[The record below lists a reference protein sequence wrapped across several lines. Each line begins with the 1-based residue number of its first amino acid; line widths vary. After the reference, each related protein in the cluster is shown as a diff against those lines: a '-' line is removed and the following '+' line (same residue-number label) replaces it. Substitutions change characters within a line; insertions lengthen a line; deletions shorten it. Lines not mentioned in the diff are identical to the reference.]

1 MKEISGDLI
10 AQGLKFAFVVARF
23 NELIGERLLEG
34 ALDTFQR
41 HGGNPDDVVVIRVPG
56 AYEIPLAAKKIA
68 GKGLYD
74 AVICLGAVIRG
85 ETPHFDYV
93 AANAASGISTVS
105 LESGIPISF
114 GILTTDTIEQ
124 AIERAGSKAGN
135 KGWETALGAIEMADL
150 MQTLGRNE

>member
-1 MKEISGDLI
+1 M
-10 AQGLKFAFVVARF
+10 
-23 NELIGERLLEG
+23 EG

-56 AYEIPLAAKKIA
+56 AYEIPLVAKKIA
-68 GKGLYD
+68 GKGDYD

-124 AIERAGSKAGN
+124 AIERSGTKSGN
-135 KGWETALGAIEMADL
+135 QGRNATLTAIEMASL
-150 MQTLGRNE
+150 LGKI

>member
-1 MKEISGDLI
+1 MKEISGDLV

-56 AYEIPLAAKKIA
+56 AYEIPLAAKKIT
-68 GKGLYD
+68 GKGQFD

-124 AIERAGSKAGN
+124 AIERSGTKSGN
-135 KGWETALGAIEMADL
+135 QGRNATLTAIEMASL
-150 MQTLGRNE
+150 LGKI

>member
-56 AYEIPLAAKKIA
+56 AYEVPLAAKKIA

-85 ETPHFDYV
+85 ETPHFNYI

-124 AIERAGSKAGN
+124 AIERSGTKSGN
-135 KGWETALGAIEMADL
+135 QGRNATLTAIEMASL
-150 MQTLGRNE
+150 LGKI

>member
-1 MKEISGDLI
+1 MKEISGDLV

-124 AIERAGSKAGN
+124 AIERSGTKSGN
-135 KGWETALGAIEMADL
+135 QGRNATLTAIEMASL
-150 MQTLGRNE
+150 LGKI

>member
-1 MKEISGDLI
+1 MKEISGDLV

-124 AIERAGSKAGN
+124 AIERSGTKSGN
-135 KGWETALGAIEMADL
+135 QGRNATMTAIEMASL
-150 MQTLGRNE
+150 LGKI

>member
-1 MKEISGDLI
+1 MKEISGDLV

-56 AYEIPLAAKKIA
+56 SYEIPLAAKKIA

-124 AIERAGSKAGN
+124 AIERSGTKSGN
-135 KGWETALGAIEMADL
+135 QGRNATLTAIEMASL
-150 MQTLGRNE
+150 MGKI

>member
-1 MKEISGDLI
+1 MKEISGDLV

-41 HGGNPDDVVVIRVPG
+41 HGGNPDDVIVIRVPG

-114 GILTTDTIEQ
+114 GILTTDTIKQ
-124 AIERAGSKAGN
+124 AIERSGTKSGN
-135 KGWETALGAIEMADL
+135 QGRNATLTAIEMASL
-150 MQTLGRNE
+150 LGKI

>member
-1 MKEISGDLI
+1 MKEISGDLV

-56 AYEIPLAAKKIA
+56 AYEIPLSAKKIA

-124 AIERAGSKAGN
+124 AIERSGTKSGN
-135 KGWETALGAIEMADL
+135 QGRNATLTAIEMASL
-150 MQTLGRNE
+150 FGKI

>member
-10 AQGLKFAFVVARF
+10 AQGFKFAFVVARF

-41 HGGNPDDVVVIRVPG
+41 HGGNPDDVIVIRVPG

-93 AANAASGISTVS
+93 ASNAASGISTVS

-124 AIERAGSKAGN
+124 AIERSGTKSGN
-135 KGWETALGAIEMADL
+135 QGRNATLTAIEMASL
-150 MQTLGRNE
+150 LGKI

>member
-1 MKEISGDLI
+1 MKEISGDLV

-56 AYEIPLAAKKIA
+56 AYEIPLSAKKIA

-124 AIERAGSKAGN
+124 AIERSGTKSGN
-135 KGWETALGAIEMADL
+135 QGRNATLTAIEMASL
-150 MQTLGRNE
+150 LGKI

>member
-56 AYEIPLAAKKIA
+56 AYEIPLAAKKIT

-124 AIERAGSKAGN
+124 AIERSGTKSGN
-135 KGWETALGAIEMADL
+135 QGRNATLTAIEMASL
-150 MQTLGRNE
+150 LGKI

>member
-124 AIERAGSKAGN
+124 AIERSGTKSGN
-135 KGWETALGAIEMADL
+135 QGRNATLTAIEMASL
-150 MQTLGRNE
+150 LGKI

>member
-1 MKEISGDLI
+1 MKEISGDLV

-68 GKGLYD
+68 GKGHHD

-124 AIERAGSKAGN
+124 AIERSGTKSGN
-135 KGWETALGAIEMADL
+135 QGRNATLTAIEMASL
-150 MQTLGRNE
+150 LGKI

>member
-1 MKEISGDLI
+1 MKEISGDLV

-56 AYEIPLAAKKIA
+56 AYEIPLAAKKITV
-68 GKGLYD
+68 KGFYD

-124 AIERAGSKAGN
+124 AIERSGTKSGN
-135 KGWETALGAIEMADL
+135 QGRNATLTAIEMASL
-150 MQTLGRNE
+150 LGKI

>member
-1 MKEISGDLI
+1 MKEISGDLV

-124 AIERAGSKAGN
+124 AIERSGTKSGN
-135 KGWETALGAIEMADL
+135 QGRNATLAAIEMASL
-150 MQTLGRNE
+150 LGKI

>member
-1 MKEISGDLI
+1 MKEISGDLV

-41 HGGNPDDVVVIRVPG
+41 HGGNPDDVLVIRVPG

-68 GKGLYD
+68 GKGHYD

-124 AIERAGSKAGN
+124 AIERSGTKSGN
-135 KGWETALGAIEMADL
+135 QGRNATLTAIEMASL
-150 MQTLGRNE
+150 LGKI

>member
-1 MKEISGDLI
+1 MKEISGDMI

-23 NELIGERLLEG
+23 NEMIGERLLEG

-124 AIERAGSKAGN
+124 AIERSGTKSGN
-135 KGWETALGAIEMADL
+135 QGRNATLTAIEMASL
-150 MQTLGRNE
+150 LGKI

>member
-1 MKEISGDLI
+1 MKEISGDLV

-41 HGGNPDDVVVIRVPG
+41 HGGNHDDVVVIRVPG

-68 GKGLYD
+68 GKGHYD
-74 AVICLGAVIRG
+74 AIICLGAVIRG

-124 AIERAGSKAGN
+124 AIERSGTKSGN
-135 KGWETALGAIEMADL
+135 QGRNATLTAIEMASL
-150 MQTLGRNE
+150 LGKI

>member
-56 AYEIPLAAKKIA
+56 AYEIPLAA
-68 GKGLYD
+68 
-74 AVICLGAVIRG
+74 
-85 ETPHFDYV
+85 
-93 AANAASGISTVS
+93 
-105 LESGIPISF
+105 
-114 GILTTDTIEQ
+114 
-124 AIERAGSKAGN
+124 
-135 KGWETALGAIEMADL
+135 
-150 MQTLGRNE
+150 

>member
-1 MKEISGDLI
+1 MKEFSGDLI

-124 AIERAGSKAGN
+124 AIERSGTKSGN
-135 KGWETALGAIEMADL
+135 QGRNATLTAIEMASL
-150 MQTLGRNE
+150 LEKI

>member
-105 LESGIPISF
+105 LETGIPISF
-114 GILTTDTIEQ
+114 GILTTYTIEQ
-124 AIERAGSKAGN
+124 AIERSGTKSGN
-135 KGWETALGAIEMADL
+135 QGRNATLTAIEMASL
-150 MQTLGRNE
+150 LGKI

>member
-74 AVICLGAVIRG
+74 AVIYLGAVIRG

-124 AIERAGSKAGN
+124 AIERSGTKSGN
-135 KGWETALGAIEMADL
+135 QGRNATLTAIEMASL
-150 MQTLGRNE
+150 LGKI

>member
-41 HGGNPDDVVVIRVPG
+41 HGGNSDDVVVIRVPG

-124 AIERAGSKAGN
+124 AIERSGTKSGN
-135 KGWETALGAIEMADL
+135 QGRNATLTAIEMASL
-150 MQTLGRNE
+150 LGKI

>member
-1 MKEISGDLI
+1 MKEISGDLV
-10 AQGLKFAFVVARF
+10 AQGFKFAFVVARF
-23 NELIGERLLEG
+23 NELIGESLLEG

-41 HGGNPDDVVVIRVPG
+41 HGGNPDDVIVIRVPG
-56 AYEIPLAAKKIA
+56 AFEIPLVAKKIA

-124 AIERAGSKAGN
+124 AIERSGTKSGN
-135 KGWETALGAIEMADL
+135 QGRNATLTAIEMASL
-150 MQTLGRNE
+150 LGKI

>member
-1 MKEISGDLI
+1 MKEISGDLV

-41 HGGNPDDVVVIRVPG
+41 HGGNPDDVLVIRVPG

-114 GILTTDTIEQ
+114 GILTTDTLEQ
-124 AIERAGSKAGN
+124 AIERSGTKSGN
-135 KGWETALGAIEMADL
+135 QGRNATLTAIEMASL
-150 MQTLGRNE
+150 LGKI

>member
-68 GKGLYD
+68 GKGYYD

-124 AIERAGSKAGN
+124 AIERSGTKSGN
-135 KGWETALGAIEMADL
+135 QGRNATLTAIEMASL
-150 MQTLGRNE
+150 LGKI

>member
-1 MKEISGDLI
+1 MKEISGDLV
-10 AQGLKFAFVVARF
+10 AQGFKFAFVVARF

-68 GKGLYD
+68 GKGHYD

-124 AIERAGSKAGN
+124 AIERSGTKLGN
-135 KGWETALGAIEMADL
+135 QGRNATLTAIEMASL
-150 MQTLGRNE
+150 LGKI

>member
-1 MKEISGDLI
+1 MKEISGDLV

-56 AYEIPLAAKKIA
+56 AYEIPLAAKKITL
-68 GKGLYD
+68 KGFYD

-93 AANAASGISTVS
+93 ATNAASGISTVS

-124 AIERAGSKAGN
+124 AIERSGTKSGN
-135 KGWETALGAIEMADL
+135 QGRNATLTAIEMASL
-150 MQTLGRNE
+150 LGKI

>member
-74 AVICLGAVIRG
+74 GVICLGAVIRG

-124 AIERAGSKAGN
+124 AIERSGTKSGN
-135 KGWETALGAIEMADL
+135 QGRNATLTAIEMASL
-150 MQTLGRNE
+150 LGKI

>member
-41 HGGNPDDVVVIRVPG
+41 HGGNPDDVIVIRVPG

-68 GKGLYD
+68 GKGHYD

-124 AIERAGSKAGN
+124 AIERSGTKSGN
-135 KGWETALGAIEMADL
+135 QGRNATLTAIEMASL
-150 MQTLGRNE
+150 LGKI

>member
-1 MKEISGDLI
+1 MKEISGDLL

-23 NELIGERLLEG
+23 NELIGESLLEG

-41 HGGNPDDVVVIRVPG
+41 HGGNPDDVIVIRVPG

-68 GKGLYD
+68 GKGHYD

-124 AIERAGSKAGN
+124 AIERSGTKSGN
-135 KGWETALGAIEMADL
+135 QGRNATLTAIEMASL
-150 MQTLGRNE
+150 LGKI

>member
-1 MKEISGDLI
+1 MKEISGDLV

-23 NELIGERLLEG
+23 NELIGECLLEG

-124 AIERAGSKAGN
+124 AIERSGTKSGN
-135 KGWETALGAIEMADL
+135 QGRNATLTAIEMASL
-150 MQTLGRNE
+150 LGRI

>member
-1 MKEISGDLI
+1 MKEISGDLV
-10 AQGLKFAFVVARF
+10 AQGLKFAFIVARF

-74 AVICLGAVIRG
+74 GVICLWAVIRG

-93 AANAASGISTVS
+93 AANSASGISTVS

-124 AIERAGSKAGN
+124 AIERSGTKSGN
-135 KGWETALGAIEMADL
+135 QGRNATLTAIEMVSL
-150 MQTLGRNE
+150 FGKI

>member
-1 MKEISGDLI
+1 MKEISGDLV
-10 AQGLKFAFVVARF
+10 AHGLKFAFVVARF

-124 AIERAGSKAGN
+124 AIERSGTKSGN
-135 KGWETALGAIEMADL
+135 QGRNATLTAIEMASL
-150 MQTLGRNE
+150 LGKI